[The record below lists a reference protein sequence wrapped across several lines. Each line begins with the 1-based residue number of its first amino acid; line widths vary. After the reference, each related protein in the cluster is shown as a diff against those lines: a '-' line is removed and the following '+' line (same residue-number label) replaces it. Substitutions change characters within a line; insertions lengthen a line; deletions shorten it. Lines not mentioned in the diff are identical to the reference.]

1 MRGGVNHLYKLLVLE
16 PARAVRIFEHMGV
29 EIRYY
34 YPRQWARR
42 QRSDLIRSG
51 LPVTVISGFE
61 SNPGC
66 SADNVTAVT
75 MDKKYPGDGHV
86 PAVTTD
92 KTDPRDDH
100 ITAVTATDK
109 KAPGDSHVTAVT
121 PGKKD
126 PGDDQRIVGG
136 KQADIL
142 DFPYLV
148 SLQLRDEGHICGAS
162 LINKLWVLTASHC
175 VVDLNTL
182 TSKNPKFY
190 VIVAGSNDVRTSEK
204 SKKNDVLKKQIRQ
217 PVAFYPH
224 RKFHS
229 TIMTNDIALI
239 MVDQPF
245 DLKDNVNLVKLPKMK
260 NPAPDLKG
268 SCTVVGW
275 GDTFA
280 RSLTSRAMSQNKE
293 AASLTRRAQP
303 RHLDHFQKVKLPL
316 LSTKKCQKA
325 HGKKSIITGK
335 TLCTYSSKGKDA
347 CTGDSGGPLVC
358 HGVQEGV
365 VSWGMGCARQYEPG
379 VFTRVDNYLNWIE
392 GIMGRHRTVESAAFS
407 ILPPC
412 FMLFYLEL
420 IFAKR
425 FSKRW
430 MCVTTAAQLL
440 SLFSCFALSFDEI
453 TPLTHPNFCNCASDH
468 NPPRSSHHNASWV
481 IASSDLQS
489 QLGSHQICLLTQ
501 TLK

>member
-1 MRGGVNHLYKLLVLE
+1 MGLAFSPRAHHLTSPELLLAHLPRVLGTVPCTPPLTALITAE
-16 PARAVRIFEHMGV
+16 ISSCHTPHDTVQERLSKSPAILSQRNS
-29 EIRYY
+29 
-34 YPRQWARR
+34 WAR
-42 QRSDLIRSG
+42 SDTKPSENPQFRVLYTWSFSNLIDETFSVEFLHIQTQHNLTR
-51 LPVTVISGFE
+51 
-61 SNPGC
+61 C

-86 PAVTTD
+86 TAVTTD
-92 KTDPRDDH
+92 KTNPRDDH

-109 KAPGDSHVTAVT
+109 KAPGDSHVKVVTADKKDDHVTAVT

-148 SLQLRDEGHICGAS
+148 SLQLKDEGHICGAS

-229 TIMTNDIALI
+229 TIMVNDIALI
-239 MVDQPF
+239 MVNQPF

-280 RSLTSRAMSQNKE
+280 RSLTSRAMSHNKE
-293 AASLTRRAQP
+293 AASITRRAQP

-420 IFAKR
+420 I
-425 FSKRW
+425 
-430 MCVTTAAQLL
+430 V
-440 SLFSCFALSFDEI
+440 
-453 TPLTHPNFCNCASDH
+453 
-468 NPPRSSHHNASWV
+468 
-481 IASSDLQS
+481 
-489 QLGSHQICLLTQ
+489 
-501 TLK
+501 LKCILP